1 MRIKQYILSKIP
13 YLIINLII
21 YLLLII
27 LLMVADTPKII
38 LFLIFMI
45 WFVPLIV
52 YMILEYIKERK
63 FYKDIVNI
71 TKNIDKKYLLPEVIK
86 KPNYYEGEIFYNV
99 LKEANRNMHE
109 EVNFYKHLQSE
120 YKDYVETWVHE
131 IKTPIA
137 SAKLI
142 LENSYIKEKTA
153 LIDEISKIDQYI
165 TQALYYSR
173 STDVSNDYIVREF
186 NLKNII
192 NECIRDNRR
201 DFINKKI
208 AANIGN
214 IDINVISD
222 AKWIKFIINQIIINS
237 IKYSK
242 KENGYINIYLL
253 EKDSN
258 RFSLVIEDNG
268 IGIPKSDIN
277 RVFDKGF
284 TGENGRIYGKS
295 TGIGLYLCKKLCTK
309 LNLEINLKSEVN
321 SGTIV
326 IINF

>member
-295 TGIGLYLCKKLCTK
+295 TGIGLYLCKKLCSK

-321 SGTIV
+321 NGTTV

>member
-1 MRIKQYILSKIP
+1 
-13 YLIINLII
+13 
-21 YLLLII
+21 
-27 LLMVADTPKII
+27 
-38 LFLIFMI
+38 
-45 WFVPLIV
+45 
-52 YMILEYIKERK
+52 
-63 FYKDIVNI
+63 
-71 TKNIDKKYLLPEVIK
+71 
-86 KPNYYEGEIFYNV
+86 
-99 LKEANRNMHE
+99 MHE

-120 YKDYVETWVHE
+120 YRDYIETWVHE

-142 LENSYIKEKTA
+142 LENGHIKEKTA

-186 NLKNII
+186 NLENII
-192 NECIRDNRR
+192 NECIRDNRK

-208 AANIGN
+208 AVNIEN
-214 IDINVISD
+214 IDIKVTSD
-222 AKWIKFIINQIIINS
+222 PKWIKFIINQIIINS

-242 KENGYINIYLL
+242 KERGYINIYSL
-253 EKDSN
+253 EKEN
-258 RFSLVIEDNG
+258 NKISLIIEDNG

-295 TGIGLYLCKKLCTK
+295 TGIGLYLCKKLCSK

-321 SGTIV
+321 NGTRV